1 MDKDRRAT
9 RRELM
14 TGAIAAGAAGVL
26 AGGRAPGMA
35 VADGPP
41 PSPAELLGTAL
52 DVERLMVLA
61 YRRVFA
67 SGALSPGIQQ
77 AITPH
82 LAHEIAHV
90 SAVAAE
96 LTRLGEPAPTGP
108 LSLKAASDI
117 MGDHNVSGSLT
128 DLHTENDCLK
138 LLVDLE
144 SVAEGAHYT
153 PLKDLTDPRLVR
165 LSAQILACEAQHWTV
180 LSGLRNPGQYVKA
193 IPWPYVYGS
202 K

>member
-1 MDKDRRAT
+1 MDGRAT
-9 RRELM
+9 RRELVA
-14 TGAIAAGAAGVL
+14 GAFAAGAGGVL
-26 AGGRAPGMA
+26 AAGLGPRSAL
-35 VADGPP
+35 ADAPP
-41 PSPAELLGTAL
+41 PSAAELLGKAL

-61 YRRVFA
+61 YERVFA
-67 SGALSPGIQQ
+67 SGALSPGIQR

-82 LAHEIAHV
+82 LAQEREHLA
-90 SAVAAE
+90 AVASE
-96 LTRLGEPAPTGP
+96 LARLGAPAPTAP
-108 LSLKAASDI
+108 LSLKAASDAL
-117 MGDHNVSGSLT
+117 GQHNISGSLT
-128 DLHTENDCLK
+128 DLHTEDDCLK

-165 LSAQILACEAQHWTV
+165 MNAQIMSCEAQHWTV